1 MAWTFV
7 SLHAMK
13 PARSRGRRRWDARN
27 LISTQVSPELSPVAV
42 EANAQKLVTLLA
54 VLGFSIDSVAERRG
68 NKLLVTFIG
77 AANCWGLRSLSQG
90 NPLARPPLV
99 NDFGAKVRRMC
110 ENGKIYGTLP
120 RVERVSHRCYA
131 GRPATA
137 FGVIAALLRLQSEE
151 LSGPANCS
159 RGISCS
165 AEPGVGAW
173 LARARSTLGRVEP
186 SSVWKSRPPRR
197 GEVPKVPG
205 IKSGR
210 CARAPRPESYTPRC
224 RCVSKRTSS

>member
-110 ENGKIYGTLP
+110 ENQTAAFVLFADPHAIDAP
-120 RVERVSHRCYA
+120 PARWRRC
-131 GRPATA
+131 RFLTA
-137 FGVIAALLRLQSEE
+137 
-151 LSGPANCS
+151 
-159 RGISCS
+159 
-165 AEPGVGAW
+165 
-173 LARARSTLGRVEP
+173 
-186 SSVWKSRPPRR
+186 RR
-197 GEVPKVPG
+197 GQDGSAIAEK
-205 IKSGR
+205 
-210 CARAPRPESYTPRC
+210 
-224 RCVSKRTSS
+224 

>member
-99 NDFGAKVRRMC
+99 NDFGAKVRRLC
-110 ENGKIYGTLP
+110 ENQNFT
-120 RVERVSHRCYA
+120 
-131 GRPATA
+131 
-137 FGVIAALLRLQSEE
+137 
-151 LSGPANCS
+151 
-159 RGISCS
+159 
-165 AEPGVGAW
+165 
-173 LARARSTLGRVEP
+173 ARSTSTP
-186 SSVWKSRPPRR
+186 ST
-197 GEVPKVPG
+197 
-205 IKSGR
+205 
-210 CARAPRPESYTPRC
+210 RACSMAWRC
-224 RCVSKRTSS
+224 RFLTARRNQDGSVIAEI

>member
-90 NPLARPPLV
+90 NPLLARPPLV
-99 NDFGAKVRRMC
+99 NDFGAKVVGC
-110 ENGKIYGTLP
+110 VEIKFYGTF
-120 RVERVSHRCYA
+120 SMAWRC
-131 GRPATA
+131 RFLTA
-137 FGVIAALLRLQSEE
+137 
-151 LSGPANCS
+151 
-159 RGISCS
+159 
-165 AEPGVGAW
+165 
-173 LARARSTLGRVEP
+173 
-186 SSVWKSRPPRR
+186 RR
-197 GEVPKVPG
+197 GQHGSAIAEK
-205 IKSGR
+205 
-210 CARAPRPESYTPRC
+210 
-224 RCVSKRTSS
+224 

>member
-99 NDFGAKVRRMC
+99 NDFGAKVVGC
-110 ENGKIYGTLP
+110 
-120 RVERVSHRCYA
+120 VEIKFC
-131 GRPATA
+131 G
-137 FGVIAALLRLQSEE
+137 
-151 LSGPANCS
+151 
-159 RGISCS
+159 
-165 AEPGVGAW
+165 
-173 LARARSTLGRVEP
+173 ARAE
-186 SSVWKSRPPRR
+186 SSRRPPRH
-197 GEVPKVPG
+197 
-205 IKSGR
+205 R
-210 CARAPRPESYTPRC
+210 CDASSMAWRC
-224 RCVSKRTSS
+224 RFITA

>member
-99 NDFGAKVRRMC
+99 NDFGSKVVGCVKIKIFRLRSSRRP
-110 ENGKIYGTLP
+110 L
-120 RVERVSHRCYA
+120 RHRRSA
-131 GRPATA
+131 
-137 FGVIAALLRLQSEE
+137 
-151 LSGPANCS
+151 CS
-159 RGISCS
+159 IDFHTG
-165 AEPGVGAW
+165 
-173 LARARSTLGRVEP
+173 
-186 SSVWKSRPPRR
+186 RR
-197 GEVPKVPG
+197 GQDAGGAAADAGDRVK
-205 IKSGR
+205 
-210 CARAPRPESYTPRC
+210 
-224 RCVSKRTSS
+224 

>member
-110 ENGKIYGTLP
+110 ENQNFTA
-120 RVERVSHRCYA
+120 RCSMA
-131 GRPATA
+131 WRCRFLTARRGQHGR
-137 FGVIAALLRLQSEE
+137 VIAE
-151 LSGPANCS
+151 
-159 RGISCS
+159 
-165 AEPGVGAW
+165 
-173 LARARSTLGRVEP
+173 
-186 SSVWKSRPPRR
+186 K
-197 GEVPKVPG
+197 
-205 IKSGR
+205 
-210 CARAPRPESYTPRC
+210 
-224 RCVSKRTSS
+224 

>member
-13 PARSRGRRRWDARN
+13 PARSRGRRRHAIAQTQLRKHVASTARDARN
-27 LISTQVSPELSPVAV
+27 LISTQVSPELSPFAV

-99 NDFGAKVRRMC
+99 NDFGAKVVGCVKIKILRHAQWRCRFLTARR
-110 ENGKIYGTLP
+110 NQDG
-120 RVERVSHRCYA
+120 S
-131 GRPATA
+131 
-137 FGVIAALLRLQSEE
+137 VIAER
-151 LSGPANCS
+151 
-159 RGISCS
+159 
-165 AEPGVGAW
+165 
-173 LARARSTLGRVEP
+173 
-186 SSVWKSRPPRR
+186 
-197 GEVPKVPG
+197 
-205 IKSGR
+205 
-210 CARAPRPESYTPRC
+210 
-224 RCVSKRTSS
+224 

>member
-7 SLHAMK
+7 SLHAIK

-110 ENGKIYGTLP
+110 ENQNFT
-120 RVERVSHRCYA
+120 
-131 GRPATA
+131 
-137 FGVIAALLRLQSEE
+137 
-151 LSGPANCS
+151 
-159 RGISCS
+159 
-165 AEPGVGAW
+165 
-173 LARARSTLGRVEP
+173 ARSTRRLLDGVAMPVPHRSTGP
-186 SSVWKSRPPRR
+186 AWPRHR
-197 GEVPKVPG
+197 REM
-205 IKSGR
+205 
-210 CARAPRPESYTPRC
+210 T
-224 RCVSKRTSS
+224 

>member
-99 NDFGAKVRRMC
+99 NDFGAKVVGCVKIKILRHVRIVASTSTPSTRACSMEWRCRFLTARR
-110 ENGKIYGTLP
+110 NQDG
-120 RVERVSHRCYA
+120 S
-131 GRPATA
+131 
-137 FGVIAALLRLQSEE
+137 VIAE
-151 LSGPANCS
+151 
-159 RGISCS
+159 I
-165 AEPGVGAW
+165 
-173 LARARSTLGRVEP
+173 
-186 SSVWKSRPPRR
+186 
-197 GEVPKVPG
+197 
-205 IKSGR
+205 
-210 CARAPRPESYTPRC
+210 
-224 RCVSKRTSS
+224 

>member
-99 NDFGAKVRRMC
+99 NDFGAKV
-110 ENGKIYGTLP
+110 
-120 RVERVSHRCYA
+120 
-131 GRPATA
+131 
-137 FGVIAALLRLQSEE
+137 
-151 LSGPANCS
+151 
-159 RGISCS
+159 
-165 AEPGVGAW
+165 VGAW
-173 LARARSTLGRVEP
+173 LARCGYAGSREPAATTFDAAMTNAPYRKFDFHTGARL
-186 SSVWKSRPPRR
+186 
-197 GEVPKVPG
+197 
-205 IKSGR
+205 
-210 CARAPRPESYTPRC
+210 
-224 RCVSKRTSS
+224 

>member
-99 NDFGAKVRRMC
+99 NDFGSKVVGC
-110 ENGKIYGTLP
+110 VKIKILRHAHGVAMP
-120 RVERVSHRCYA
+120 VPHRS
-131 GRPATA
+131 T
-137 FGVIAALLRLQSEE
+137 
-151 LSGPANCS
+151 GPA
-159 RGISCS
+159 RQ
-165 AEPGVGAW
+165 
-173 LARARSTLGRVEP
+173 RH
-186 SSVWKSRPPRR
+186 RR
-197 GEVPKVPG
+197 EM
-205 IKSGR
+205 
-210 CARAPRPESYTPRC
+210 
-224 RCVSKRTSS
+224 TS

>member
-27 LISTQVSPELSPVAV
+27 LISTQVSPELSPFAV

-99 NDFGAKVRRMC
+99 NDFGAKVVGC
-110 ENGKIYGTLP
+110 VKIK
-120 RVERVSHRCYA
+120 
-131 GRPATA
+131 
-137 FGVIAALLRLQSEE
+137 ILRHVRAES
-151 LSGPANCS
+151 S
-159 RGISCS
+159 R
-165 AEPGVGAW
+165 
-173 LARARSTLGRVEP
+173 
-186 SSVWKSRPPRR
+186 RPPRHR
-197 GEVPKVPG
+197 RDAC
-205 IKSGR
+205 SM
-210 CARAPRPESYTPRC
+210 AWRC
-224 RCVSKRTSS
+224 RFLAARPSQDRRVVAEK

>member
-99 NDFGAKVRRMC
+99 NDFGAKVRRL
-110 ENGKIYGTLP
+110 YGNQNLTACSP
-120 RVERVSHRCYA
+120 RNDFVKNYRVHPTHWLIPTQA
-131 GRPATA
+131 LTA
-137 FGVIAALLRLQSEE
+137 SGPNTRNASSRIFIE
-151 LSGPANCS
+151 LSILCLNG
-159 RGISCS
+159 
-165 AEPGVGAW
+165 
-173 LARARSTLGRVEP
+173 
-186 SSVWKSRPPRR
+186 SSL
-197 GEVPKVPG
+197 
-205 IKSGR
+205 
-210 CARAPRPESYTPRC
+210 
-224 RCVSKRTSS
+224 

>member
-99 NDFGAKVRRMC
+99 NDFGSKVRRMC
-110 ENGKIYGTLP
+110 ENQNFTARSIVASTSTPSTRRLLDGVAMP
-120 RVERVSHRCYA
+120 VPHRS
-131 GRPATA
+131 T
-137 FGVIAALLRLQSEE
+137 
-151 LSGPANCS
+151 GPA
-159 RGISCS
+159 
-165 AEPGVGAW
+165 
-173 LARARSTLGRVEP
+173 
-186 SSVWKSRPPRR
+186 RPRHRR
-197 GEVPKVPG
+197 EM
-205 IKSGR
+205 
-210 CARAPRPESYTPRC
+210 
-224 RCVSKRTSS
+224 TS

>member
-13 PARSRGRRRWDARN
+13 PARSRGRRRHAIAHVQLRKHVARDARN

-110 ENGKIYGTLP
+110 ENQNFTA
-120 RVERVSHRCYA
+120 RSMAWRC
-131 GRPATA
+131 RFLTA
-137 FGVIAALLRLQSEE
+137 RRNQDGSVIAEM
-151 LSGPANCS
+151 
-159 RGISCS
+159 
-165 AEPGVGAW
+165 
-173 LARARSTLGRVEP
+173 
-186 SSVWKSRPPRR
+186 
-197 GEVPKVPG
+197 
-205 IKSGR
+205 
-210 CARAPRPESYTPRC
+210 
-224 RCVSKRTSS
+224 

>member
-110 ENGKIYGTLP
+110 ENQNFTARSVP
-120 RVERVSHRCYA
+120 HRS
-131 GRPATA
+131 T
-137 FGVIAALLRLQSEE
+137 
-151 LSGPANCS
+151 GPA
-159 RGISCS
+159 
-165 AEPGVGAW
+165 
-173 LARARSTLGRVEP
+173 
-186 SSVWKSRPPRR
+186 RPRHRR
-197 GEVPKVPG
+197 EM
-205 IKSGR
+205 
-210 CARAPRPESYTPRC
+210 
-224 RCVSKRTSS
+224 TS